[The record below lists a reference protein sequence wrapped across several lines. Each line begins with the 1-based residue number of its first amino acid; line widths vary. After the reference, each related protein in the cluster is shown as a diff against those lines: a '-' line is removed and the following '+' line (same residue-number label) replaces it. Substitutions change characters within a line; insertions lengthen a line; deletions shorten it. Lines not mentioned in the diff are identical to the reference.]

1 MQQKLTAERFGS
13 IGGATPTGA
22 MRNRNES
29 GRREPVME
37 LPADVQYVE
46 DASLFIWRPR
56 GVLNEGLVNNI
67 VVFVRK
73 QEETLGRPFNRFID
87 LSAVDTVDLNFDYV
101 FHIALYRRLSYAGS
115 KVKSA
120 FYVSSPDAKHYAKL
134 HALLTDHSPLQVS
147 IFTDRAAAAK
157 WLGIPIELLMPK
169 G

>member
-1 MQQKLTAERFGS
+1 
-13 IGGATPTGA
+13 

-29 GRREPVME
+29 GRRETVME
-37 LPADVQYVE
+37 LPPNVEYVE
-46 DASLFIWRPR
+46 DSNLFIWRPR

-67 VVFVRK
+67 IVFVRK
-73 QEETLGRPFNRFID
+73 QEETLGRPFNRFTD
-87 LSAVDTVDLNFDYV
+87 LSALDAVDLNFDYV

-134 HALLTDHSPLQVS
+134 HALLTDQTPLQVS
-147 IFTDRAAAAK
+147 IFTDREAAAK